1 MRVSPAIRVK
11 GRIAREV
18 SGVRKTLTTAVCGEI
33 AKAGR
38 QHACTIDTLIYP
50 EPEIPTSR
58 TWSGLSSNDGSGS
71 NRLPARSDGLDNFD
85 GGPDAAFY
93 IQLRVIE
100 QVSIGGGF

>member
-1 MRVSPAIRVK
+1 LSFVRSLNEAISLGISTFK
-11 GRIAREV
+11 
-18 SGVRKTLTTAVCGEI
+18 
-33 AKAGR
+33 
-38 QHACTIDTLIYP
+38 
-50 EPEIPTSR
+50 

>member
-18 SGVRKTLTTAVCGEI
+18 SGVRKTLTTAACGEI

-38 QHACTIDTLIYP
+38 QHACTFDTLIYP

-58 TWSGLSSNDGSGS
+58 TWSGLSSNDGSVLFEM
-71 NRLPARSDGLDNFD
+71 RFKPPA
-85 GGPDAAFY
+85 GPLG
-93 IQLRVIE
+93 QP
-100 QVSIGGGF
+100 